1 MTIFWAAISAIL
13 VFYFRES
20 IKLAHQQRNVVSK
33 LDAYLVHWTL
43 KIIEGNDSDFKLSSI
58 GMRWAEKH
66 EKCNS
71 AEEIVKL
78 NDEFNEKLQEVKTE
92 FFLNGTFEEI
102 ISNAN
107 KKMASSELS
116 PEQIFKMLS
125 EYRRDFI
132 DGKLYP
138 SDNEL
143 SVLSPSTTKRA
154 ISLKLN
160 IISLLEGLSMMLV
173 KIEKDPNQMTSKDE
187 LFELYVCW
195 LKIVRDKQLL
205 INSNRKLLSQG
216 VFSSACGNF
225 LSGL

>member
-1 MTIFWAAISAIL
+1 MKKNICIFQE
-13 VFYFRES
+13 VY
-20 IKLAHQQRNVVSK
+20 K
-33 LDAYLVHWTL
+33 
-43 KIIEGNDSDFKLSSI
+43 
-58 GMRWAEKH
+58 KH
-66 EKCNS
+66 EKCKNV
-71 AEEIVKL
+71 EEIVKL
-78 NDEFNEKLQEVKTE
+78 NDEFKDKLQEMKSE
-92 FFLNGTFEEI
+92 LFLNGTFEEM

-107 KKMASSELS
+107 QKMASSELS

-173 KIEKDPNQMTSKDE
+173 KIEKAPNQMKFKDE
-187 LFELYVCW
+187 FQF
-195 LKIVRDKQLL
+195 KK
-205 INSNRKLLSQG
+205 
-216 VFSSACGNF
+216 
-225 LSGL
+225 